1 MRYVSVGLLAM
12 CGVLCAAT
20 ADNKMDAL
28 QVAPNVYKVVFE
40 NERVRVLGF
49 VTEPGQKWPV
59 HSHPDSVAVSLSDYS
74 VRNIIPGQ
82 PPTERHSKL
91 GDVRWISA
99 TSHIGENT
107 GATEMRG
114 LIIELKER
122 KP

>member
-1 MRYVSVGLLAM
+1 
-12 CGVLCAAT
+12 
-20 ADNKMDAL
+20 MDAL

-49 VTEPGQKWPV
+49 VTEPGQKWPL
-59 HSHPDSVAVSLSDYS
+59 HAHPDSVAVSLSDYS

-82 PPTERHSKL
+82 LPTERQSKL

-107 GATEMRG
+107 GNTEMRG
-114 LIIELKER
+114 LIIELK
-122 KP
+122 